1 VSAPVRVAVVG
12 GGITGLA
19 AALRLSER
27 LGGVGFILLEGDD
40 RLGGKIATERAQ
52 GYVIEG
58 GPDCFL
64 ASKPGGIALCCAL
77 GLEPQLR
84 GTNPALRRTYIKRR
98 GRLHELP
105 EGLSGLVPSRIGPL
119 LTSGLLSPL
128 GRARAG
134 VEWLVRARRSAE
146 DESIAAFVTRRFGA
160 EAYHWLVEPLLSGI
174 FAGDGTQLSLEATF
188 PQLAQIEREHGSVVG
203 AMMRSRARRRGPT
216 PPGPGFVTTA
226 GGLGEIVEAIA
237 ARLPA
242 ATRRMKAA
250 VVAIT
255 RTAAGYRLTLASG
268 EELFAENVVLATP
281 AFAAAALLRPLAPE
295 LAAELEA
302 IPYVSTATVSLAFL
316 ADGVP
321 RPLDGYGYVSPR
333 AEGGPIVACTWTS
346 NKFTGRV
353 PAGGVLIR
361 FFLGRA
367 GQEEIVNADDAA
379 LVGVAREELAR
390 LLDVTMEPSLTR
402 VFRWPRGMPQYHVGH
417 LARLDRI
424 ERLASRLP
432 GLLLAGSAY
441 RGIGVPDCITQGWA
455 AAERALGISRAAA

>member
-1 VSAPVRVAVVG
+1 MSAPVRVAVVG

-27 LGGVGFILLEGDD
+27 LGGDGFILLEGDD

-64 ASKPGGIALCCAL
+64 ASKPGGIALCGAL
-77 GLEPQLR
+77 GLEPRLR
-84 GTNPALRRTYIKRR
+84 ETNPALRRTYIKRR

-105 EGLSGLVPSRIGPL
+105 EGISGLVPSRIGPL

-128 GRARAG
+128 GRARAA
-134 VEWLVRARRSAE
+134 VEWLVRARRSAG

-188 PQLAQIEREHGSVVG
+188 PHLAQIERDHGSVVG
-203 AMMRSRARRRGPT
+203 AMMRSRARRRGPAH
-216 PPGPGFVTTA
+216 PDPGFVTTA

-242 ATRRMKAA
+242 ATRRTNAA
-250 VVAIT
+250 VVAIAWT
-255 RTAAGYRLTLASG
+255 PAGYRLTLASG
-268 EELFAENVVLATP
+268 EELVAENVVLATP
-281 AFAAAALLRPLAPE
+281 AFASAALLRPLAPE

-316 ADGVP
+316 SDGVP

-346 NKFTGRV
+346 NKFPDRV

-367 GQEEIVNADDAA
+367 GREEIVNSDDAA

-390 LLDVTMEPSLTR
+390 LFDLRAKPTLTR
-402 VFRWPRGMPQYHVGH
+402 VFRWHRGMPQYHVGH
-417 LARLDRI
+417 RARLDRI
-424 ERLASRLP
+424 DRLASRLP

-441 RGIGVPDCITQGWA
+441 RGIGVPACITQGWA
-455 AAERALGISRAAA
+455 AADRALGVSRAAA

>member
-1 VSAPVRVAVVG
+1 MSARVAVVG

-27 LGGVGFILLEGDD
+27 LSGDGFVLLEGDG
-40 RLGGKIATERAQ
+40 RLGGKIVTERAEA
-52 GYVIEG
+52 YVIEG

-64 ASKPGGIALCCAL
+64 ASKPGGMALCSAL
-77 GLEPQLR
+77 GLKPRLR
-84 GTNPALRRTYIKRR
+84 GTNPAFQRTYIKRH

-105 EGLSGLVPSRIGPL
+105 DGLSGLVPSRIGPL
-119 LTSGLLSPL
+119 LTTGLLSPW
-128 GRARAG
+128 GRVRAG
-134 VEWLVRARRSAE
+134 LELLVRARQSAE
-146 DESIAAFVTRRFGA
+146 DESIAAFVIRRFGA

-174 FAGDGTQLSLEATF
+174 FAGDGMQLSIEATF
-188 PQLAQIEREHGSVVG
+188 PQLAQIEREHRTVVG
-203 AMMRSRARRRGPT
+203 AMMRSRPRRHGPT
-216 PPGPGFVTTA
+216 PPVPGFVTTV

-242 ATRRMKAA
+242 ATRRTNAA
-250 VVAIT
+250 VVAIA

-268 EELFAENVVLATP
+268 EEMQAENVVLAMP
-281 AFAAAALLRPLAPE
+281 AFAGAALLRPLAPE
-295 LAAELEA
+295 LSAELEA
-302 IPYVSTATVSLAFL
+302 IPYVSTATVSLAFS

-346 NKFTGRV
+346 NKFPDRV
-353 PAGGVLIR
+353 PAGGVLVR

-367 GQEEIVNADDAA
+367 GQEEIVEADDAT

-390 LLDVTMEPSLTR
+390 VFDLTTEPSLSR
-402 VFRWPRGMPQYHVGH
+402 VYRWPRGMPQYHVGH
-417 LARLDRI
+417 RARLDRI
-424 ERLASRLP
+424 DRLASQLP

-441 RGIGVPDCITQGWA
+441 RGVGVPDCITQGWA
-455 AAERALGISRAAA
+455 AADRALRVSRAAA